1 MEKTGP
7 VREILGDNREIVRK
21 IFFIIL
27 GNFLCSIAINVFFI
41 PNGLL
46 SGGMSGIGII
56 LQYLA
61 DIPTGISVFVLN
73 LPIFLL
79 GSRMLDKKFLVYA
92 FISTFILSS
101 TLVLTKEFSSFLIV
115 DDILLGAIFGAV
127 FNGLGM
133 GLMFKNG
140 TCQGGFDVI
149 AAILK
154 KKFNIN
160 IGTGLMAVNTVVIS
174 SSALLF
180 GHRRAMYTLMAMY
193 IGYQILDKVQM
204 GFNIQKNVI
213 IISDKSEEMS
223 EAIMKKLHRGVTFLK
238 GEGAY
243 TNEEKKIIYC
253 TITSRE
259 VVKLKDIVNQ
269 VDSRAFLTINDVIE
283 VKGRGFKTT
292 EI

>member
-7 VREILGDNREIVRK
+7 LRQILGDNREIMRK
-21 IFFIIL
+21 LFFIVI
-27 GNFLCSIAINVFFI
+27 GNFLCSVAVNVFFI

-56 LQYLA
+56 LQYLFE
-61 DIPTGISVFVLN
+61 IPAGISVFVLN
-73 LPIFLL
+73 LPIFVL
-79 GSRMLDKKFLVYA
+79 GYMMLDKKFLAYA
-92 FISTFILSS
+92 FMSTFVLST
-101 TLVLTKEFSSFLIV
+101 TLVLTRGLANYIKI
-115 DDILLGAIFGAV
+115 DDILLGAVFGAI
-127 FNGLGM
+127 FNGVGM

-140 TCQGGFDVI
+140 TCQGGFDVV

-174 SSALLF
+174 LSSILF
-180 GHRRAMYTLMAMY
+180 GYRRAMYTLIAMFF
-193 IGYQILDKVQM
+193 GYRLLDKVQI
-204 GFNIQKNVI
+204 GLNIQKNVF
-213 IISDKSEEMS
+213 IISNKSEEMS
-223 EAIMKKLHRGVTFLK
+223 EAIMTKLHRGVTLLV

-259 VVKLKDIVNQ
+259 VVKLKDIVNN
-269 VDSRAFLTINDVIE
+269 VDPKAFMTINDVVE
-283 VKGRGFKTT
+283 VNGRGFKKS

>member
-1 MEKTGP
+1 MEKIGP
-7 VREILGDNREIVRK
+7 VRMILGDNKEIMRK
-21 IFFIIL
+21 LFFIVL

-56 LQYLA
+56 LQYIA
-61 DIPTGISVFVLN
+61 DIPAGISVFVLN

-79 GSRMLDKKFLVYA
+79 GYKMLDKKFLVYA

-101 TLVLTKEFSSFLIV
+101 TLVLTKEFSQFFMIE
-115 DDILLGAIFGAV
+115 DIFLGAIFGAI
-127 FNGLGM
+127 FNGVGM

-174 SSALLF
+174 SSSLLF
-180 GHRRAMYTLMAMY
+180 GYRRAMYTLIAMY
-193 IGYQILDKVQM
+193 IGYNILDKVQI
-204 GFNIQKNVI
+204 GLNIQKNVI
-213 IISDKSEEMS
+213 IISNKSDEMS
-223 EAIMKKLHRGVTFLK
+223 DAIMKKLHRGVTFLK

-259 VVKLKDIVNQ
+259 VVKLKEIVNK
-269 VDSRAFLTINDVIE
+269 VDPRAFLTINDVVE